1 MDRFADAPG
10 CRLSSGYTVCDLGNC
25 ESCYSFSLGWWWIV
39 HRAPAR
45 QNHLDAL
52 KNATQLGEF
61 ALAQRLLVIRA
72 IDDEASL
79 TLALGAI
86 VNYVTA
92 RSITYVLLLYLSRPS
107 FFQHH

>member
-1 MDRFADAPG
+1 M
-10 CRLSSGYTVCDLGNC
+10 
-25 ESCYSFSLGWWWIV
+25 GWWWIV

-61 ALAQRLLVIRA
+61 ALAQRFLVIRA

-86 VNYVTA
+86 VNYVN
-92 RSITYVLLLYLSRPS
+92 SYYICCSRPS
-107 FFQHH
+107 FFQLNRCT